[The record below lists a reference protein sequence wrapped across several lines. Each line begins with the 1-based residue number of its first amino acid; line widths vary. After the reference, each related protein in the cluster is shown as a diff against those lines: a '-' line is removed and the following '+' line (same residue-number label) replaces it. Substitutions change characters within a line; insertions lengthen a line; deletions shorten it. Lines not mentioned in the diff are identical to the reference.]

1 MTIPKFSGLLVL
13 AVFAVALL
21 VLATLDI
28 RTVFA
33 LLFLAPFLS
42 IIFGGI
48 LSIFIAY
55 IAGKTYVNG
64 GSYAVLFMGC
74 GMLSLG
80 LAVSI
85 GSYLVT
91 RVGGAN
97 DATTVQAAGFFFG
110 SVFHA
115 IGAIL
120 NASGRHPHYG
130 KGKPLTVAAAY
141 AGVTGI
147 VVCVTLA
154 ALNDA
159 ILPFFDPS
167 HGPSMLRQAVLGS
180 STVLYI
186 VSCAFFFT
194 HYLRSRSDFFY
205 WYAVSLALSSIAMIS
220 FFFLRAIGSPIGWL
234 GKCALYMS
242 GLMALA
248 AVFSSLKN
256 ARLRGVTLE
265 EAIAGLFADAEAGY
279 KMLVETATDA
289 IITFDH
295 SGRIIDWNSAAEKM
309 FGYSKQEAIGASFFQ
324 LVNEN
329 RNAELQVTKEGES
342 AFHSFRPGN
351 IEVLLERDDGRR
363 FPAEMAVSC
372 RKGPVGLLGTC
383 IIRDLTERKRAEA
396 EVRDLNQALQRT
408 VKQRTAALETAR
420 KQNELLQ
427 AVERAQTQ
435 FIADTDSETVFAHF
449 LEDFCSLTASEFGFI
464 GEIVEN
470 ADGRLRLYH
479 RAVVSNSC
487 NEQSQQNNHQVDRTN
502 GETREISGLWS
513 SIDEAA
519 DPIVFNHPENN
530 SQRIGLPEDHPPI
543 RAFLGLPFLHN
554 GRLIGMAGLANRA
567 DGYDSE
573 LVDFLQP
580 YVMTCANI
588 IKAYDNQN
596 RRREAEQQLKKA
608 HAELEQKVRER
619 TAKLAR
625 EIEERKQTEQAL
637 LESRAKYKALYE
649 DSADGILLFDDTGTV
664 VDANKAI
671 LHMFGYSLEEIRGQ
685 HIEELIHPEDLKET
699 PLKLQAILEGVLTRL
714 DRRMRMKDGTYVA
727 CEVCGRHIGDNLN
740 QALYRDIT
748 ERQLAQEAL
757 RQNEELY
764 RQMFHGCHAVK
775 LLIDPDTADILDANA
790 AASKFYGYELAD
802 LKKMKIVHVNVLS
815 PSEIY
820 AEIDKARAELKHF
833 FLFEHKLA
841 SGEIRNVEVYTSTLN
856 VRGRTLLSSIIHDV
870 TNRVRAE
877 ADLIRSN
884 KDLEQFAYVA
894 SHDLQEPLRN
904 VVSALQMIEKLYKG
918 RLDEESDTLIHY
930 AVDSAK
936 KMRSLIIDLL
946 TYSRLNLGQLFERVD
961 TQKVLEQSLH
971 NLENLIYAKGTTVT
985 YDEMPDV
992 QGDAT
997 QLMQVFQNLIAN
1009 AVKFGRTDSPQVH
1022 ISAQKTGN
1030 EWIFSV
1036 QDNGIGVPKE
1046 YFDRIFVIFQQLN
1059 KQETFDGTGMGLAI
1073 VKRIV
1078 ERHRGRIWVESEVEV
1093 GSTFFFSI
1101 PDGRTS

>member
-1 MTIPKFSGLLVL
+1 MTIPKFAGLLVL
-13 AVFAVALL
+13 AVFALALL
-21 VLATLDI
+21 VLAILDI

-55 IAGKTYVNG
+55 VAGKTYVNG

-80 LAVSI
+80 LAMSV

-91 RVGGAN
+91 RVDGGN
-97 DATTVQAAGFFFG
+97 DAVTVQAAGFFFG
-110 SVFHA
+110 SVFHT

-130 KGKPLTVAAAY
+130 KGKPLTVTAAY
-141 AGVTGI
+141 AGVLGVI
-147 VVCVTLA
+147 ACVTLA

-167 HGPSMLRQAVLGS
+167 HGPSMLRQAVLGT

-220 FFFLRAIGSPIGWL
+220 FFSLKAIGSPIGWL
-234 GKCALYMS
+234 GKSALYMG
-242 GLMALA
+242 GLMALT

-256 ARLRGVTLE
+256 ARLRGVNLE

-295 SGRIIDWNSAAEKM
+295 SGRIIDWNSAAGKM

-324 LVNEN
+324 LVN
-329 RNAELQVTKEGES
+329 RNAELQVTEEGGS
-342 AFHSFRPGN
+342 VSHSLRPGN
-351 IEVLLERDDGRR
+351 IEVLLERDDGQL

-383 IIRDLTERKRAEA
+383 IIRDLTERRRAEA

-408 VKQRTAALETAR
+408 VQQRTAALETAR

-427 AVERAQTQ
+427 AVQRAQTQ
-435 FIADTDSETVFAHF
+435 FIADTDSEAIFAHF

-464 GEIVEN
+464 GEIHET
-470 ADGRLRLYH
+470 ADGQLGLHH
-479 RAVVSNSC
+479 RAVVSNSY
-487 NEQSQQNNHQVDRTN
+487 NEQSRTNSHGVDRAC
-502 GETREISGLWS
+502 GETHEISELWS

-519 DPIVFNHPENN
+519 EPIAFNCPGNN
-530 SQRIGLPEDHPPI
+530 IQRIGLPEGHPPI
-543 RAFLGLPFLHN
+543 KAFLGLPFLYN
-554 GRLIGMAGLANRA
+554 GRLVGMAGLTNRA
-567 DGYDSE
+567 GGYDSE
-573 LVDFLQP
+573 LVDFLKP

-588 IKAYDNQN
+588 IKACDNQN
-596 RRREAEQQLKKA
+596 RRKEAEQQLKEA

-619 TAKLAR
+619 TAKLAQ

-637 LESRAKYKALYE
+637 LESRSKYKALYE

-671 LHMFGYSLEEIRGQ
+671 LHMFGYSLEEIRGK
-685 HIEELIHPEDLKET
+685 HIGELIHPEDLEET
-699 PLKLQAILEGVLTRL
+699 PLRLQAILEGVLTRL
-714 DRRMRMKDGTYVA
+714 DRRMRMKNGTYVP
-727 CEVCGRHIGDNLN
+727 CEVCGRHIGNNLN

-748 ERQLAQEAL
+748 EQQLAREVL
-757 RQNEELY
+757 RRNEELY
-764 RQMFHGCHAVK
+764 RQMFHECHAVR
-775 LLIDPDTADILDANA
+775 LLIDPDTAEILDANA
-790 AASKFYGYELAD
+790 AASEFYGYELAY
-802 LKKMKIVHVNVLS
+802 LKKMKIVHINVLS

-820 AEIDKARAELKHF
+820 AEMDKARAELKHF
-833 FLFEHKLA
+833 FLFQHKLA

-856 VRGRTLLSSIIHDV
+856 VRGRTLLSSIIHDI
-870 TNRVRAE
+870 TDRVRAE

-884 KDLEQFAYVA
+884 RDLEQFAYVA

-904 VVSALQMIEKLYKG
+904 VVTALQMIEKLHKG
-918 RLDEESDTLIHY
+918 RLSEESDKLIHY

-936 KMRSLIIDLL
+936 KMRSLVIDLL
-946 TYSRLNLGQLFERVD
+946 TYSRLNKGHLFERVD
-961 TQKVLEQSLH
+961 TRKVLEQSLH
-971 NLENLIYAKGTTVT
+971 NLENLIHGKGTTVT
-985 YDEMPDV
+985 YGEMPEV

-1009 AVKFGRTDSPQVH
+1009 AVKFGRTNSPQLH
-1022 ISAQKTGN
+1022 ISVQRNGN

-1036 QDNGIGVPKE
+1036 KDNGIGVPKE
-1046 YFDRIFVIFQQLN
+1046 YFERIFVIFQQLN

-1078 ERHRGRIWVESEVEV
+1078 ERHRGRIWVESEVGT